1 MSTFPAMWHSSRL
14 STKAGSW
21 KVALWHPQATNNGMK
36 KIESKDVIKNLL
48 SRKVIAIRH
57 FWIKKKTF
65 IIEIMKNH
73 AVPSS
78 ALLFCFNRWSYTIK
92 YPKTHFRKITE
103 FTGRDPKP
111 LIHTAKCVLLFFS
124 ENSAAYDRH
133 RAINLSSIWHDT
145 HSIIIINIII
155 NLIIAYK
162 PHYLEA
168 LLLSHEDKASPK
180 ILTTVSITT
189 KQNSS
194 PLNEHARN

>member
-1 MSTFPAMWHSSRL
+1 M
-14 STKAGSW
+14 
-21 KVALWHPQATNNGMK
+21 
-36 KIESKDVIKNLL
+36 I
-48 SRKVIAIRH
+48 
-57 FWIKKKTF
+57 
-65 IIEIMKNH
+65 NH
-73 AVPSS
+73 AVLSR
-78 ALLFCFNRWSYTIK
+78 ALLLFCFNRWSYTIK